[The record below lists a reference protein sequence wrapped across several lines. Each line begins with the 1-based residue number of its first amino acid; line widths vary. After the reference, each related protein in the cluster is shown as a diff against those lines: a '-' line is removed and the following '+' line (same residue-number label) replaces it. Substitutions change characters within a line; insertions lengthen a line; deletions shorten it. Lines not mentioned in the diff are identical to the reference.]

1 MPPPPDAKTEI
12 ALLSVSESPLE
23 SWISNFT
30 VYVPDALNAC
40 CAVRVVESEVSHA
53 PSDSQSQRACKV
65 ALGSESVEVDASNV
79 IVSFTDGTVGE
90 YVNRAVGPAA
100 VIVTATG
107 AVWASAP
114 LVPVIVTVYV
124 PEFVPLRVQV
134 DVWVPLMLDGAHD
147 VVTPAGAE
155 DAVSATV
162 PVNPLAGGRGT
173 VEVADRPARNETLA
187 GFAESG
193 KSGPAGSDNSGGHA
207 VRRSPCA

>member
-1 MPPPPDAKTEI
+1 
-12 ALLSVSESPLE
+12 
-23 SWISNFT
+23 
-30 VYVPDALNAC
+30 
-40 CAVRVVESEVSHA
+40 VSHV

-65 ALGSESVEVDASNV
+65 ALGFESVEVDASNV
-79 IVSFTDGTVGE
+79 IVSLTEGTVGE

-100 VIVTATG
+100 VIVTATE

-124 PEFVPLRVQV
+124 PAFVPLSVQI

-162 PVNPLAGGRGT
+162 PVNPPVG
-173 VEVADRPARNETLA
+173 
-187 GFAESG
+187 
-193 KSGPAGSDNSGGHA
+193 
-207 VRRSPCA
+207 